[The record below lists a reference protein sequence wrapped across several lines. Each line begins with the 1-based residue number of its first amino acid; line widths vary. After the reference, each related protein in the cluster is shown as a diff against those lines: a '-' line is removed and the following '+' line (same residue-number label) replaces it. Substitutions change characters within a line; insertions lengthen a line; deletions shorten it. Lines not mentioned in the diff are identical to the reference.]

1 MSRAQPGFLHILKRW
16 FASLISHGAVLVS
29 PNVLAVMLL
38 LAIVEVCA
46 LSVVYTTYRNR
57 VLFAELE
64 TLRNEAEDM
73 QSTWTQLLL
82 EQSTLASYQRVTDV
96 AEKHLDMTIPD
107 PHTIV
112 VLRQP

>member
-1 MSRAQPGFLHILKRW
+1 MNKLLASLKHW
-16 FASLISHGAVLVS
+16 FASLISHASVLVS
-29 PNVLAVMLL
+29 PNVMAVMVLL
-38 LAIVEVCA
+38 VMVELCA

-64 TLRNEAEDM
+64 TLRNGAEDM

-82 EQSTLASYQRVTDV
+82 EQSTLASFQRVEEV
-96 AEKHLDMTIPD
+96 AEQHLHMKIPD
-107 PHTIV
+107 PRTVV

>member
-1 MSRAQPGFLHILKRW
+1 MNNLLAKLKYW
-16 FASLISHGAVLVS
+16 FASLISHVSVLVS
-29 PNVLAVMLL
+29 PNVMMIMVLL
-38 LAIVEVCA
+38 GVVEICA

-64 TLRNEAEDM
+64 NLRDSAEDM

-82 EQSTLASYQRVTDV
+82 EQSTLASFQRVTEV
-96 AEKHLDMTIPD
+96 AEHRLQMNIPD
-107 PHTIV
+107 PRSVV